1 MLNVK
6 ENLLLSTDPVP
17 SLVTDLGMSYLD
29 CSRQYLVP
37 WDES

>member
-17 SLVTDLGMSYLD
+17 SLVTDLGMSSPGL
-29 CSRQYLVP
+29 QQTVLGP
-37 WDES
+37 LG